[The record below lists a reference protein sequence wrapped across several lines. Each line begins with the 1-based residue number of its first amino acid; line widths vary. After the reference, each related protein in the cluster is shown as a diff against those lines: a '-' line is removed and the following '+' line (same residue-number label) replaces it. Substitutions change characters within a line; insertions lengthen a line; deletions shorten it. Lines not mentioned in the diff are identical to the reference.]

1 MSRFDGEASN
11 GAGVRVP
18 FVALTAAVSVGVATF
33 FTLYSLIP
41 VTRTDSPGLGSAFV
55 GVLMTCVIAVQ
66 VGTPALVR
74 RFTLRGVVMGSLVLL
89 LTGTL
94 VAGIAGTG
102 TVHGPGLVALL
113 AGGAVAGAGFGILIV
128 AGSQGVGL
136 LVTGSGL
143 GKALGVYGL
152 VTVLATALGSP
163 AGVQLGVS
171 SSPAVL
177 GVTAA
182 VLCGLGAVAGRGIPS
197 SVGRTPT
204 SGTTAPPSADDT
216 VDPAAEAPTPPA
228 DTAPQETAPQDTPS
242 TDPTPHD
249 PTTAQPDEPPHA
261 SPRDRQA
268 TSTAGALRLLSLTL
282 VFLLLA
288 VLFLSHGITSLPVLA
303 TDSVGPAATIL
314 LVQLGTAGGRWLGG
328 FAEPRL
334 TRSGTILLATVLI
347 LGGGITGVLGS
358 AIFVVAASAVV
369 LGAGIGTA
377 QTVALHT
384 AMRRTDPGRASV
396 VWNLSVD
403 AGLWLGGILAG
414 LVLAAGATTA
424 GVLVAA
430 AALAVTGAL
439 LAVRERGRF

>member
-1 MSRFDGEASN
+1 MGLIDGEDPTGSA
-11 GAGVRVP
+11 VRIP
-18 FVALTAAVSVGVATF
+18 FMALTAAVSVGVATF

-41 VTRTDSPGLGSAFV
+41 VTRPDSPGVGSAFV

-66 VGTPALVR
+66 VSTPALVR
-74 RFTLRGVVMGSLVLL
+74 RFSLRMVVAGSLVLL
-89 LTGTL
+89 LIGTL

-102 TVHGPGLVALL
+102 TVDGAGLAALL

-136 LVTGSGL
+136 LVPGPGL

-171 SSPAVL
+171 FSPSVL

-182 VLCGLGAVAGRGIPS
+182 VLCGLGAVAGLGIPS
-197 SVGRTPT
+197 SVGRAAKPGTAT
-204 SGTTAPPSADDT
+204 DSGTAAHPAADAALN
-216 VDPAAEAPTPPA
+216 DPAAEAPTPP
-228 DTAPQETAPQDTPS
+228 
-242 TDPTPHD
+242 TDPAPS
-249 PTTAQPDEPPHA
+249 PADESSGAA
-261 SPRDRQA
+261 SRDRHA

-303 TDSVGPAATIL
+303 ADTIGPAATIL
-314 LVQLGTAGGRWLGG
+314 LVQLGTAGGRWWGG

-334 TRSGTILLATVLI
+334 TRSGTILLASALVLA
-347 LGGGITGVLGS
+347 GGVTGVLGS
-358 AIFVVAASAVV
+358 AGPVVAVSAVV
-369 LGAGIGTA
+369 LGVGVGTA

-414 LVLAAGATTA
+414 LVLAIGATVT

-430 AALAVTGAL
+430 GALAVTGTV